1 MLLREASLLLILVPL
16 LLGLLLLLYILAS
29 LLLLPRVLLP
39 LLLLFLLFL
48 GFLRPLLFLLFFIL
62 PQLVLLLLLP
72 LGIGRYAH
80 SHQPRR
86 ADQSHHHY
94 PVQDT
99 NFHAM
104 PPY

>member
-1 MLLREASLLLILVPL
+1 MKISILNRMVVVALISAAWLVF
-16 LLGLLLLLYILAS
+16 ILAS
-29 LLLLPRVLLP
+29 LLLLPRLHLP

-48 GFLRPLLFLLFFIL
+48 GFLRPLLFLLFFVL

-72 LGIGRYAH
+72 LGIGRYGH

-86 ADQSHHHY
+86 ADESHHHH